1 LYLTTPTGELGNT
14 PDGDRSAVDNH
25 NRALTW
31 YVGTANLS
39 SGQIPSTVIVTRPAE
54 VYRRLGDLVA
64 AGYKDPKQTWYTP
77 SQTDANFA
85 HGDKNAPWEG
95 IGTGWFNSV
104 LGGGATNQVRP
115 ANNTSTI
122 RLKVSEDNLQ
132 GPAPMHGDYAVS
144 TLFNGNFDAVSPSWD
159 PTGST
164 QSIAGWSIDSNA
176 QQQHLERVNK
186 PNNSSLA
193 LKLGGTGGINQ
204 IAHNPFVVTD
214 WGSLRFDL
222 YTGDVDKGASPNQ
235 LEVFLDEVGSTNTK
249 PIQIIELR
257 EAEAT
262 WGVKAAA
269 DYASDRWRIG
279 YGEIGFETF
288 MIDVPDALRGKA
300 ATLRFKLNG
309 DKPVYLDNVFFKSQH
324 LFLGN
329 PTEARQPDSAGSYID
344 NYLLEKPQFTVSYN
358 ENTKTP
364 NWVAWQ
370 LNKSW
375 LGSESKRPDFFA
387 DPALTNDFTLISH
400 DDYLRT
406 GYDRG
411 HLAPSAHR
419 KRDLKDNIATFLTTN
434 ILPQSIDNNQ
444 LFFKPKFDNSAWYKL
459 ETRCS
464 SFSAAH

>member
-14 PDGDRSAVDNH
+14 PDGDRSAADNH

-144 TLFNGNFDAVSPSWD
+144 TLFNGNFDVVSPSWD

-176 QQQHLERVNK
+176 QQQHLKNLVRRITLAWLYNLVELGESTKLLTILSLCLIGAPYDLTYLHQPRV
-186 PNNSSLA
+186 A
-193 LKLGGTGGINQ
+193 LL
-204 IAHNPFVVTD
+204 
-214 WGSLRFDL
+214 
-222 YTGDVDKGASPNQ
+222 
-235 LEVFLDEVGSTNTK
+235 
-249 PIQIIELR
+249 
-257 EAEAT
+257 
-262 WGVKAAA
+262 
-269 DYASDRWRIG
+269 
-279 YGEIGFETF
+279 
-288 MIDVPDALRGKA
+288 
-300 ATLRFKLNG
+300 
-309 DKPVYLDNVFFKSQH
+309 KSH
-324 LFLGN
+324 
-329 PTEARQPDSAGSYID
+329 
-344 NYLLEKPQFTVSYN
+344 
-358 ENTKTP
+358 
-364 NWVAWQ
+364 
-370 LNKSW
+370 
-375 LGSESKRPDFFA
+375 
-387 DPALTNDFTLISH
+387 
-400 DDYLRT
+400 
-406 GYDRG
+406 
-411 HLAPSAHR
+411 
-419 KRDLKDNIATFLTTN
+419 
-434 ILPQSIDNNQ
+434 
-444 LFFKPKFDNSAWYKL
+444 
-459 ETRCS
+459 
-464 SFSAAH
+464 